1 MEDTFRKAPST
12 KAQQSRFIAAMS
24 IMGHIA
30 KACGLCD
37 HNIWDVA
44 NLF

>member
-1 MEDTFRKAPST
+1 MEDAFSKAPST
-12 KAQQSRFIAAMS
+12 KAQQSRFMAAMS
-24 IMGHIA
+24 IMGYIA

-44 NLF
+44 NPF